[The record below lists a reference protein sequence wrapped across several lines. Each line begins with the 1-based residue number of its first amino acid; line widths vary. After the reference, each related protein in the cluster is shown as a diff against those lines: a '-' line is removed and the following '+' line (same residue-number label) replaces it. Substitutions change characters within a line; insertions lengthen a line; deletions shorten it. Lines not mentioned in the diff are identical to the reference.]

1 MFGIDFDM
9 DLMVEEIDYYYRIN
23 EVDEDIFD
31 PRTSFENGRIIKE
44 INDTYFKLI
53 HLRQAKKMLKSYIII
68 AAIAYTAMLIIMD
81 LRGNSWFSPLYIF
94 IPLCIVECLTM
105 YAGMKYL
112 INRKIKATKKKLSSC
127 RKIVSINTNGR

>member
-1 MFGIDFDM
+1 MFGNDFDM
-9 DLMVEEIDYYYRIN
+9 DLMAEEIDYYYRIN
-23 EVDEDIFD
+23 EVDDDIFD
-31 PRTSFENGRIIKE
+31 SRTSFENGRIIKE

-53 HLRQAKKMLKSYIII
+53 HLRQAKKMLKPYIIF

-81 LRGNSWFSPLYIF
+81 LRGDSWFSPLYIF

>member
-9 DLMVEEIDYYYRIN
+9 DLMDEEIDYYYRIN
-23 EVDEDIFD
+23 QVDEDIFD

-53 HLRQAKKMLKSYIII
+53 HLRQAKKMLKPYIIFV
-68 AAIAYTAMLIIMD
+68 AIAYTAMLIIMD
-81 LRGNSWFSPLYIF
+81 LRGDSWFSPLYIF

>member
-1 MFGIDFDM
+1 MFGFDFDM

-31 PRTSFENGRIIKE
+31 PHTSFENGRIIKE

-53 HLRQAKKMLKSYIII
+53 HLRQAKKMLKPYIIF

-81 LRGNSWFSPLYIF
+81 LRGDSWFSPLYIF

>member
-23 EVDEDIFD
+23 EVDEDIFE

-53 HLRQAKKMLKSYIII
+53 HLRQAKKMLKPYIIFV
-68 AAIAYTAMLIIMD
+68 AIAYTAMLIIMD
-81 LRGNSWFSPLYIF
+81 LRGDSWFSPLYIF

-127 RKIVSINTNGR
+127 RRIVSINTNGR

>member
-9 DLMVEEIDYYYRIN
+9 DLMDEEIDYYFRIN

-53 HLRQAKKMLKSYIII
+53 HLRQAKKMLKPYIIFV
-68 AAIAYTAMLIIMD
+68 AIAYTAMLIIMD
-81 LRGNSWFSPLYIF
+81 LRGDSCFTPIYIF
-94 IPLCIVECLTM
+94 IPVCIVSNGELGAVLT
-105 YAGMKYL
+105 
-112 INRKIKATKKKLSSC
+112 TS
-127 RKIVSINTNGR
+127 